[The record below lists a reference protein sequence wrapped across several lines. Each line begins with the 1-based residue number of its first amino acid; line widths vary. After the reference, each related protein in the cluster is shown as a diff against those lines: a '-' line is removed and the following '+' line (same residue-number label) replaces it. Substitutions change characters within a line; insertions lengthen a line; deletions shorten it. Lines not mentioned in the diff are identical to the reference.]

1 MLLHAMSPLLKR
13 GLEVVVFSTR
23 EVFREPYM
31 DRVAQARIIPCYERI
46 DQSYKGLLEALTENG
61 PVDLL
66 HVEHEYG
73 IYGEGTALLN
83 ALDEAKAEG
92 LASRVVI
99 TMHTVYHPY
108 SGRSGALRFQEEM
121 RDVVDAVIVHSRLQ
135 EFELQTQGIPAEK
148 IHRIPHGTL
157 INPYLGYPRGQ
168 LAQSLGIDPGIFEGL
183 VLVTPGFIRRDKGL
197 DVLASALRGLGEGG
211 FTFIAAGEPRN
222 PEVLEEVMDLRDRGR
237 VIIITR
243 YLSSDEILRLIAL
256 SDAIVLAYRDKP
268 GTYSVSGILHLSMGS
283 LKPIIGTRT
292 PRLVEL
298 YSHAPRMTI
307 PPGNPVELRRLLRWI
322 RVNYD
327 YAVAYM
333 AETYAYA
340 ARTEWHRI
348 ARRHIALYR
357 RLVAG
362 AAG

>member
-1 MLLHAMSPLLKR
+1 MLLHAMSPLTKSM
-13 GLEVVVFSTR
+13 EVTVFATT
-23 EVFREPYM
+23 EVFEEPYM
-31 DRVAQARIIPCYERI
+31 DRAAQALIVPCYARK
-46 DQSYKGLLEALTENG
+46 DPTYSGLLDALTRYG
-61 PVDLL
+61 PVDIL

-73 IYGEGTALLN
+73 IYGDGDTLLR
-83 ALDEAKAEG
+83 ALDEAKRERLTRA
-92 LASRVVI
+92 VVI

-108 SGRSGALRFQEEM
+108 SGRSGALRFQEGLPG
-121 RDVVDAVIVHSRLQ
+121 VVDAVIVHSRLQ
-135 EFELQTQGIPAEK
+135 EFELQTQGVPAEA
-148 IHRIPHGTL
+148 IYRIPHGTL

-168 LAQSLGIDPGIFEGL
+168 LAKSLGLDPGVLEGL

-197 DVLASALRGLGEGG
+197 DVLAEALRGLGEG
-211 FTFIAAGEPRN
+211 FTFVAAGEPRN
-222 PEVLEEVMDLRDRGR
+222 PEVLEYIVDLQEEGR
-237 VIIITR
+237 VIIIDR

-256 SDAIVLAYRDKP
+256 SDAIVLAYRDVP

-292 PRLVEL
+292 PRLIEL

-307 PPGNPVELRRLLRWI
+307 PPGNSAELARLLRWI
-322 RVNYD
+322 KQNYD

-357 RLVAG
+357 RIASRL
-362 AAG
+362 AAGG